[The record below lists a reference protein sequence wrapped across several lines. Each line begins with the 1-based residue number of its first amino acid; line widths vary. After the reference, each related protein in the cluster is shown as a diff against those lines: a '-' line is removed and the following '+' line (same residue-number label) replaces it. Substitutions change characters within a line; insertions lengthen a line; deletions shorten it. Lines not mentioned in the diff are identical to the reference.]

1 MTYKVVVA
9 TRSFGSTSD
18 IPWDILREGQCEVVI
33 VDVETSN
40 EELMQALRDADGLIV
55 GNRAINSEL
64 MQAAPRLKVISMHGV
79 GVDHID
85 LVAASQ
91 QGISVT
97 NCPGANANG
106 VADLTLAL
114 MLVVSRPII
123 SANRALRNGQWGKH
137 PGVEIWQKTLGL
149 IGLGKIGLG
158 VARRALGFEM
168 ELLVY
173 DPFVDQVTITELGA
187 TAVSLEDLLRQ
198 SDYVS
203 LHTPL
208 TEQTRGLIT
217 EERFKLMK
225 PTAFLIN
232 TARGELINEDALYAA
247 LKAKT
252 IAGAALDV
260 FSEEPPTNFDLI
272 NLPEVIATPHI
283 GTHSREST
291 TNVSILS
298 AKNTVLTLQN
308 NTPISK
314 VV

>member
-187 TAVSLEDLLRQ
+187 TAVSLKDLLRQ